1 MTTSTAE
8 PTVVAPE
15 TEAAKV
21 LARSWGV
28 PVAMTVFGLIALV
41 FFGLTAAGGRTT
53 TFGLST
59 KDDAVQIAPL
69 GVPSQATAIVLSA
82 VCLAIAGYAFWLT
95 RKAIRVPVW
104 LSATFGVAFVLA
116 FLCWAVAGD
125 TISLVGVLQ
134 GTLALAVPFIYG
146 ALCGMLGE
154 RSGVINIAIDGQL
167 LAGAFLS
174 GIVAS
179 MASNPWVGLIVS
191 PLAGIFFAWLLA
203 VFTIRYVVNQII
215 VGVVLNVLVYGLTDF
230 LYGRL
235 LSPYKDTLNSPPTF
249 QPISIPLLSDIPVVG
264 PVLFNQTIVVYLMYL
279 LVALVH
285 VMLFHSKWGLRVR
298 AVGEHPEAADTA
310 GINVNSVRFRQ
321 VLLGGA
327 VSGLGGAYYTLVNAG
342 QFTQEMT
349 AGGGFIALAAMIMGR
364 WTPVGALFAALLFG
378 FADNL
383 QNMLNI
389 IRFPIPSELMQ
400 MAPYVLTI
408 LAVAGLVGR
417 IRPPAA
423 NGTPYVKS

>member
-1 MTTSTAE
+1 
-8 PTVVAPE
+8 
-15 TEAAKV
+15 
-21 LARSWGV
+21 
-28 PVAMTVFGLIALV
+28 
-41 FFGLTAAGGRTT
+41 
-53 TFGLST
+53 
-59 KDDAVQIAPL
+59 
-69 GVPSQATAIVLSA
+69 
-82 VCLAIAGYAFWLT
+82 
-95 RKAIRVPVW
+95 
-104 LSATFGVAFVLA
+104 
-116 FLCWAVAGD
+116 
-125 TISLVGVLQ
+125 
-134 GTLALAVPFIYG
+134 
-146 ALCGMLGE
+146 
-154 RSGVINIAIDGQL
+154 
-167 LAGAFLS
+167 
-174 GIVAS
+174 
-179 MASNPWVGLIVS
+179 LIVS
-191 PLAGIFFAWLLA
+191 PLAGILFAWLLA

-235 LSPYKDTLNSPPTF
+235 LNPYADTLNSPPTF
-249 QPISIPLLSDIPVVG
+249 QPISIPLLSDIPVLG
-264 PVLFNQTIVVYLMYL
+264 PVLFDQTIVVYLMYV

-298 AVGEHPEAADTA
+298 AVGEHPDAADTA

-342 QFTQEMT
+342 QFTEEMT

-383 QNMLNI
+383 QNILNI

-417 IRPPAA
+417 IRPPAS
-423 NGTPYVKS
+423 NGVPYVKS

>member
-8 PTVVAPE
+8 PTVVEPE
-15 TEAAKV
+15 TEPAKA

-28 PVAMTVFGLIALV
+28 PITMAVFGLIALV
-41 FFGLTAAGGRTT
+41 FFGLAAAGGQTT

-59 KDDAVQIAPL
+59 KDDALQLAPL
-69 GVPSQATAIVLSA
+69 GVPSQAAAIVLSV

-95 RKAIRVPVW
+95 RRAIRVPVW
-104 LSATFGVAFVLA
+104 LSTTFGVAFVLA
-116 FLCWAVAGD
+116 FLCWAVAGH
-125 TISLVGVLQ
+125 TISLVDVLQ

-174 GIVAS
+174 GIAAS

-191 PLAGIFFAWLLA
+191 PLAGLLFAWLLA

-235 LSPYKDTLNSPPTF
+235 LSPYADTLNSPPIF
-249 QPISIPLLSDIPVVG
+249 QPLSIPVLSDIPVIG
-264 PVLFNQTIVVYLMYL
+264 PVLFDQTIIVYLMYA
-279 LVALVH
+279 LVVAVH

-310 GINVNSVRFRQ
+310 GIDVNSVRFRQ
-321 VLLGGA
+321 VLLGGL
-327 VSGLGGAYYTLVNAG
+327 VSGLGGAYYTLGNAG
-342 QFTQEMT
+342 QFTMEMT

-364 WTPVGALFAALLFG
+364 WTPIGAVLAALLFG
-378 FADNL
+378 FASNL
-383 QNMLNI
+383 QDMLKI

-400 MAPYVLTI
+400 MAPYLLTI

-423 NGTPYVKS
+423 NGVPYVKS